1 MTKHGGTV
9 YVCGLDSRLGVS
21 VYGGQMGDFT
31 LLFGSKLKMRI
42 IAFQGELWRCRRC
55 LRIYIYNHNILYY
68 IIYIIY
74 IDIDSISIIF
84 GVTMCDI
91 PYLSSVS
98 VSYFEGLPD
107 WDFGTSKFSGPSPD
121 EYCGLPD
128 ATASSSSSHSWAPRR
143 SQRMGFTYG
152 LTMFDHQEMGSW
164 WGYTGTWPFW

>member
-1 MTKHGGTV
+1 MSDLMNVKHDEAWWHRVRLWLGLKARSKRVRWADGGFHATV
-9 YVCGLDSRLGVS
+9 WIEIEDAYHCISRG
-21 VYGGQMGDFT
+21 T
-31 LLFGSKLKMRI
+31 LAMSAMS
-42 IAFQGELWRCRRC
+42 AY
-55 LRIYIYNHNILYY
+55 IYILSQYIILYY
-68 IIYIIY
+68 IYIIY

-152 LTMFDHQEMGSW
+152 LTMFDHQEMGS
-164 WGYTGTWPFW
+164 